1 MKKIKFL
8 VDVSDKHT
16 KENYTEGQIKEFE
29 DIRANEILK
38 AKRPDGKSY
47 AEEVEEEIEEKPV
60 KRGRKKKTEQ

>member
-29 DIRANEILK
+29 DDRANEILK
-38 AKRPDGKSY
+38 AKQLNGNPY
-47 AEEVEEEIEEKPV
+47 VEEVKEEEKLV
-60 KRGRKKKTEQ
+60 KRGRKKKAE